1 MLPTSFA
8 PPVPAPVLQEA
19 SSRAPMI
26 SGKISTFRSPAR
38 IRSSGPS
45 LLTAGPISAAP
56 RKAAA
61 PSPAPL
67 SSSIS
72 PPKPLPPAP
81 PPLTCFPRRVI
92 PSPSTSTST
101 TSADPFSGSYV
112 GNYSAQPALLDHRGQ
127 EETVKITVEIYLTA
141 SYGALIANP
150 ATSRSRSASAL
161 IPRLYDFWRDFHV
174 QVYNG
179 HQLLSPSDSGG
190 HPLYRCGR
198 FGPCRPRGAAID
210 LEFPAKAFASDSA
223 TIEVLPPQGEPIS
236 VDFDLTS
243 LR

>member
-1 MLPTSFA
+1 MRHVIRLFTCLLMVLCMTPPAFTFDTPLSDQAVREAYFLGQRHDESVVHFFEGYARHLP
-8 PPVPAPVLQEA
+8 PP
-19 SSRAPMI
+19 
-26 SGKISTFRSPAR
+26 K
-38 IRSSGPS
+38 SGPHIS
-45 LLTAGPISAAP
+45 SVVFLTPFAQF
-56 RKAAA
+56 
-61 PSPAPL
+61 
-67 SSSIS
+67 
-72 PPKPLPPAP
+72 
-81 PPLTCFPRRVI
+81 TQ
-92 PSPSTSTST
+92 
-101 TSADPFSGSYV
+101 FSGSYV
-112 GNYSAQPALLDHRGQ
+112 GNYSAQQALLDHRGQ

-141 SYGALIANP
+141 SHGALIANP